1 MNKLTK
7 VIRDLLASKVDDM
20 DAGNSNVDEESAIA
34 IMKAVQNSTDAAD
47 TTKRISK
54 YRFCQLAVIRRAT
67 FDNYVRA
74 GKIPKGE
81 HAIGFKE
88 LSWSMKDLDEF
99 KEKYRK

>member
-34 IMKAVQNSTDAAD
+34 IMKANATD
-47 TTKRISK
+47 TTKRTSK
-54 YRFCQLAVIRRAT
+54 YRFCQLAGISIAT

-99 KEKYRK
+99 KEKYWK